1 MDELHAIQHPHD
13 ALFRGV
19 FGDPERAGE
28 LLRSTLPDAVTAAI
42 DWATLRAVEGSFV
55 DEALRGQQADLLIRA
70 TAQGRATLLYVL
82 LEHKADD
89 DRFTALQL
97 LRDVVR
103 IWQRC
108 RRDEPERPRLPPV
121 LPLVLHHGPRPWR
134 SPRDLRALLDL
145 DGVPSEFTAQQPSFW
160 FPVDDLTAQ
169 GEHALHQR
177 RLSVCTLLPLLHLQ
191 WLRRRADTANLL
203 RSWQT
208 LYRALLAVPGGREI
222 AYRLVSYTA
231 AVSNEPTERLRLAF
245 ADLEPAM
252 EAKYMTAAEQ
262 LMQQGAI
269 AATTKLL
276 LTQLEQRF
284 GLLPEAMIERL
295 RKSTPAELDRI
306 ARTVLT
312 APTLAAVFAD

>member
-1 MDELHAIQHPHD
+1 VDELHAIQHPHD

-19 FGDPERAGE
+19 FGDPECAGE

-42 DWATLRAVEGSFV
+42 DWASLRAVEGSFV
-55 DEALRGQQADLLIRA
+55 DEALRGQQADLLFTA

-97 LRDVVR
+97 LRYVVR

-108 RRDEPERPRLPPV
+108 RRDEPERARLPPV
-121 LPLVLHHGPRPWR
+121 LPLVLHHGPQRWR
-134 SPRDLRALLDL
+134 APRDLRALLDL
-145 DGVPSEFTAQQPSFW
+145 DGLPSEFAAQQPAFW

-177 RLSVCTLLPLLHLQ
+177 NLSVRSLLPLLHLQ
-191 WLRRRADTANLL
+191 WLRRRRDTAALL
-203 RSWQT
+203 RTWQT

-252 EAKYMTAAEQ
+252 EAKYMTTAEQ
-262 LMQQGAI
+262 LMQQGRTQI
-269 AATTKLL
+269 L
-276 LTQLEQRF
+276 LTLLEQRF
-284 GLLPEAMIERL
+284 GPLPEAVIGRVEH
-295 RKSTPAELDRI
+295 STPAELDRI
-306 ARTVLT
+306 ARSVLT
-312 APTLAAVFAD
+312 APTLAAVFGD